1 MIVARSLQEINHQA
15 NSVVTVGT
23 FDGIHVGH
31 RTIINE
37 LITRARKRDG
47 RSVVVTFDPHPREVV
62 GRGPVKLL
70 SSLDERLDMFKQ
82 LGVDAALVLQFTY
95 EFSRQT
101 SFEFYERYVVN
112 GVGVKEVIVGYD
124 HMFGRDREAGV
135 KELQQMG
142 AQIGFSAIAVPPVSM
157 NGEVISSSRIREY
170 LMRGDVE
177 KTEQLLS
184 RPYSLEGTVVQGDKR
199 GASLGF
205 PTANIRPL
213 FENKLVPAEGV
224 YFVQVDLNNQQLFG
238 MLNIGVRPT
247 FHNELK
253 RVIEVNIFDFNEVIY
268 GNVLRIHFVK
278 RLRAEKKFSSKEELI
293 AQLTRDRNECIK
305 FMTTVQPS

>member
-224 YFVQVDLNNQQLFG
+224 YFVQVD
-238 MLNIGVRPT
+238 
-247 FHNELK
+247 
-253 RVIEVNIFDFNEVIY
+253 
-268 GNVLRIHFVK
+268 
-278 RLRAEKKFSSKEELI
+278 
-293 AQLTRDRNECIK
+293 
-305 FMTTVQPS
+305 